1 MSIDPNAYTSSTAG
15 TIKLGTKSLTG
26 SDAIDVLTGTASE
39 VAQPLYYPQ
48 NTKSQQSDYAAT
60 DQMSNVGAALFD
72 SSTSYQ
78 SFFDKYKNVAGG
90 VAPLDPNDE
99 GFLASVYYTP
109 PEPPP
114 DDTPP
119 PPPAALIPPEI
130 PSHDSG
136 VDDPFSGNFQDP
148 FAVDDPTVTADQSQA
163 VPGTGGPDFF
173 SRDDI
178 SEGQARAGMQ
188 PGSKTFS
195 EVLAGM
201 GKGLQSLVTT
211 FSTPGIIAD
220 LLGDNKGGPAKPGY
234 VPGRSRATGQ
244 PAGYQ
249 SQNFNTQGRSG
260 MLGNTSGSSQASPPD
275 PGGMGDDPGGGGPDA
290 APGPD
295 ISDMDPGLFASGGTV
310 KAKTKKVPSFMDS
323 K

>member
-90 VAPLDPNDE
+90 LRPLNED
-99 GFLASVYYTP
+99 FLESVYYT

-119 PPPAALIPPEI
+119 PPPPAALTPPEI
-130 PSHDSG
+130 PSPDAG
-136 VDDPFSGNFQDP
+136 EYGDPGMPGDP
-148 FAVDDPTVTADQSQA
+148 LGYDNAQVTVTPEGSRGTDQFSY
-163 VPGTGGPDFF
+163 
-173 SRDDI
+173 SRDATLGEVGSGILSGITDLGSFLSAASTPSTI
-178 SEGQARAGMQ
+178 ANMIEGGAAALFGRTA
-188 PGSKTFS
+188 P
-195 EVLAGM
+195 AP
-201 GKGLQSLVTT
+201 QSFLGRMSNLVTPPAAG
-211 FSTPGIIAD
+211 SAGSA
-220 LLGDNKGGPAKPGY
+220 GPAG
-234 VPGRSRATGQ
+234 
-244 PAGYQ
+244 PAPSLGL
-249 SQNFNTQGRSG
+249 SQGF
-260 MLGNTSGSSQASPPD
+260 
-275 PGGMGDDPGGGGPDA
+275 GGGQG
-290 APGPD
+290 
-295 ISDMDPGLFASGGTV
+295 FGGE
-310 KAKTKKVPSFMDS
+310 PSFSVDGAS
-323 K
+323 YSDDAGGQDYSGIGLD